1 MRALPNTSGVSDVY
15 VIRCGKSK
23 KDGWG
28 ICIVYSDKGFDVEFI
43 GTEEDATRAMLAE
56 LKKLET

>member
-1 MRALPNTSGVSDVY
+1 MRVPSNTSGISDVY
-15 VIRCGKSK
+15 VIRWDKSK

-28 ICIVYSDKGFDVEFI
+28 ICIVYNNKGFDMEFI
-43 GTEEDATRAMLAE
+43 GTEKEATDAMMAE